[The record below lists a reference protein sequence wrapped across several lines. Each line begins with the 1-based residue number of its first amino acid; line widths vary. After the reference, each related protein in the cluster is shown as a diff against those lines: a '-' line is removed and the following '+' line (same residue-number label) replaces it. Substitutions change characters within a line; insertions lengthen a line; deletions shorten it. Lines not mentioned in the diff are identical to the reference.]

1 MATRGTGK
9 TFEEFLEEAMESG
22 KSKYNETEAKVRGD
36 AEQNINN
43 QNAVIDKAAQAKTSQ
58 YQKNIDEA
66 PQRFAG
72 AYDASY
78 IDELVAR
85 KNLENTMADMG
96 LTDSGLNRSQQT
108 AISVMRGNADAKT
121 RAQQNDYVT
130 NLQDSIDQ
138 VLAQAETDKA
148 TYANQ
153 VNSNTDSYLSQ
164 LWTSMEQNANTTAAS
179 RYKAQEE
186 SLDAIYKAELEAEAE
201 AEKQRQEALERQQDY
216 AVKMLNAGYVQQEDG
231 SWVKDYTAE
240 QTTFATKLIAEG
252 YSPEDAVLTA
262 KLYYGTANEQD
273 QITQAGKQLGY
284 SGDQLTAYVN
294 AGGGDAGVEAVN
306 KMIFEGFD
314 SQLLKSNIDTS
325 KLTKFFAG
333 DSATIDWLSSQTMDL
348 EDAVSY
354 KYGTDPWDQ
363 NEWNKS
369 VKKSY
374 DRAIE
379 NAKKEGLDGDVKDYA
394 IAKAVGEIM
403 FKAFETRNN
412 STLQNK
418 HGVVKEDALATYIYN
433 ALGQCFSGTMLVVAA
448 KAAGLSVG

>member
-138 VLAQAETDKA
+138 VLAQAEADKA
-148 TYANQ
+148 SYANQ
-153 VNSNTDSYLSQ
+153 VNSSADSHLSQ
-164 LWTSMEQNANTTAAS
+164 LWSAMEQNANSTAAS

-201 AEKQRQEALERQQDY
+201 AEKQRLEAIEKERDY
-216 AVKMLNAGYVQQEDG
+216 AVKMLNAGYVQQQDG
-231 SWVKDYTAE
+231 SWVKDNRREVTSDV
-240 QTTFATKLIAEG
+240 ATYAMKRMNDDPSLTIDDAMREG
-252 YSPEDAVLTA
+252 KILYGVATEEDSVA
-262 KLYYGTANEQD
+262 Y
-273 QITQAGKQLGY
+273 AGKRAGYTGEQLN
-284 SGDQLTAYVN
+284 AYIK
-294 AGGGDAGVEAVN
+294 AGGGENGVKSASKVTAQNAASVVENISFEVPLYATLFRN
-306 KMIFEGFD
+306 KNTGDGDQVAKMV
-314 SQLLKSNIDTS
+314 KS
-325 KLTKFFAG
+325 KL
-333 DSATIDWLSSQTMDL
+333 DSNSR
-348 EDAVSY
+348 Y
-354 KYGTDPWDQ
+354 KAM
-363 NEWNKS
+363 NKEEQDMT
-369 VKKSY
+369 V
-374 DRAIE
+374 A
-379 NAKKEGLDGDVKDYA
+379 YA
-394 IAKAVGEIM
+394 IAKSVKQSWPNGSAEDNQKRIWRACKTSGVGDYDIALSFYNRLE
-403 FKAFETRNN
+403 
-412 STLQNK
+412 
-418 HGVVKEDALATYIYN
+418 VVK
-433 ALGQCFSGTMLVVAA
+433 
-448 KAAGLSVG
+448 K